1 MMEYPI
7 PTHLQGFLIP
17 KEDEENCEFQITG
30 TMQCSCG
37 CPVFSVRESNDGLT
51 AQLTCRDCGREIE
64 LFDAGKHGWNGF
76 VCHMDI
82 PNREEQVWKAGC
94 EECKSEHFR
103 VTVWISSQGREDFLR
118 ECVANDS
125 SFREE
130 DWVDGFEWIQVS
142 LECARCGIDM
152 DNWLDCECM

>member
-1 MMEYPI
+1 MEYPI
-7 PTHLQGFLIP
+7 PTHLREYLIP
-17 KEDEENCEFQITG
+17 REGEENCEFQITG
-30 TMQCSCG
+30 TIRCSCG
-37 CPVFSVRESNDGLT
+37 CDIFSVSESNDGMIANLK
-51 AQLTCRDCGREIE
+51 CRDCGNEIQ

-76 VCHMDI
+76 VCHMDSL
-82 PNREEQVWKAGC
+82 NREEQLWKVGC
-94 EECKSEHFR
+94 EECKGEHFR
-103 VTVWISSQGREDFLR
+103 VTVWISSQGKEDFAS
-118 ECVANDS
+118 ECVANDT